1 MKTNVF
7 QETHEILYI
16 DLKVPSEIYCE
27 VLTKLFN
34 NKRDN
39 AREFLRLSNYWNSN
53 ILTVAFDLTEYS
65 QNNRA
70 SINDSVEHL
79 KNWVLSMG
87 TELKKIG
94 NTYKEYNS
102 TIEYCQVEKAV
113 LNFYESIPSKE
124 NLPSIDIVD

>member
-79 KNWVLSMG
+79 KNWMLSIG

-102 TIEYCQVEKAV
+102 TIEYCQVEKAII
-113 LNFYESIPSKE
+113 NYYESVQNKE
-124 NLPSIDIVD
+124 NLISIDIVD